1 MSTRQPR
8 FDQYGHE
15 YGLDYRQPAQGPY
28 SHAAAYTQTDQ
39 SSDPYHSDARTQ
51 YGPYDPRFG
60 YEQPNSSQHKG
71 GIPAQ
76 PPTPSSAG
84 SPHYT
89 YAQQRNPSA
98 SSYQSSHQSMQ
109 AITNQMSQ
117 MQTRV
122 DMHGSNAPSYDYY
135 PPSTAQQYATTN
147 QYYGSSSDRP
157 TQHRQRVD
165 QPLPYQQYS
174 HAPIQSQGVT
184 TSRQHDVFQYDRPS
198 YTSSSQWEEPTQSTT
213 AYAVAAS
220 ATNSSQ
226 SYPPERREPLDR
238 PVSSSASGII
248 SLYTDDSYTPLLDQ
262 NPTFA
267 SFSPDSY
274 ASTPPTSTGAARSDV
289 ASSDRMRQ
297 PSQRARRPLPITPAA
312 KRSEQLPPHSPDALA
327 ASIVATGSAVSAPVS
342 SPNRADGSASHA
354 QQGYFIQISPQ
365 PAAWSPPV
373 TPTAAQH
380 GTTPSTSSNSYT
392 GPSWSPSPSSQGTP
406 NSSFGK
412 RPLPPPATSLDRSFS
427 PPPRDAASS
436 SPLSAFRSPSY
447 TQPNPRSARPCGQ
460 NRSESE
466 QRPDA
471 AYGRAYR
478 TASASQSH
486 TVDSSYDPDV
496 SYEASSSVRD
506 ALRQRTRSEASEL
519 SNRPSRAYRQPL
531 PPIPGATPAANQTD
545 SHANSANPPAVE
557 QDAALVHGRTRMP
570 SQGSLQHQPSY
581 SQMQQPSKRPQ
592 AQQRSTSY
600 RDDEKR
606 DLGQKYSHERF
617 DSLAWEPVNSPTSKL
632 AAEPTHARNA
642 RASRIEAPEWSLLS
656 TVALLLRANVP
667 RGVQIK
673 GSIDYPNSFTGK
685 DVVSTLQELLLSDQ
699 VGSRHNLVA
708 AGDPNTIR
716 QVALSLAKSLKS
728 QLFFHEVDWG
738 ENELTD
744 DVDEVYTFLED
755 SLADP
760 SSAAEDPDDWAAA
773 LNHSS
778 AFDSSLPLSIGGA
791 AGGLDNGGQ
800 RRKAA
805 HMNDLDELP
814 NGVFTPL
821 TQCYSPLCTPGRLSA
836 CYSPSCPNSASSP
849 LRLTVT
855 DTESKGAKVGGL
867 VDNGLSSDQTQKKA
881 WAEIV
886 PPEVLKTIPQA
897 EIARQNAILETIQ
910 KEEEFLADLELLD
923 TLFVQGLQKP
933 SDAGD
938 PPPLPIGSER
948 DDFIREV
955 FGNHCELAMHIR
967 ALVERL
973 HIRQREEAPI
983 IQTMGDLFLSA
994 ALDWGDVYIAYLV
1007 NYPLAISRVKRE
1019 ISINPRFKAFVEACR
1034 RHPAAHKHPLEN
1046 FLFRPPARLQ
1056 RYHLHLE
1063 SILKKTE
1070 EGNHDRD
1077 SLQNAIDIINDQC
1090 KTAQA
1095 GVESAEL
1102 KVKIREY
1109 AYNLSAKRNKN
1120 AIDMDLLNPERQLI
1134 RQGRVLR
1141 KPDAF
1146 DFDWT
1151 ELLAI
1156 LFDNYFIVCKQK
1168 RIDQGPDDDVSNV
1181 ASLTSSAG
1189 ARFVL
1194 AKRPIPVEMLEIS
1207 GLTESSISRSIGLSN
1222 FHISRERE
1230 ARDFWP
1236 FTVSHLGRKIEP
1248 IALYAPSKAARDQ
1261 WKAKLDEAIGLRMAV
1276 QDSNKVFDQH
1286 VLSDDIFAIPSAL
1299 SLEPEK
1305 PVPGVDPSVFHGRV
1319 TCAVPFVTADGRRLV
1334 AVGCADG
1341 VWIGLRNDPKSL
1353 RKVLHLK
1360 YVTQCAVLE
1369 SFGIFVVLADKVLIS
1384 YSLEALV
1391 PTTSSS
1397 ASTLRPPQK
1406 LSGNRDVLFFNV
1418 GVLKDRT
1425 LLIYMKK
1432 KASESVFR
1440 ALEPVLN
1447 APRGSEGK
1455 SGSGFFGKFGK
1466 DSKNSDWFRIY
1477 KTFFIPSEAYSIQF
1491 LKSKLCIICAKGFE
1505 IMNLDSLLPGT
1516 IPDFVHA
1523 NREDVRVQQLA
1534 KRVETAKPLG
1544 MYKTSDGDF
1553 LLCYDAFACYVDR
1566 LGEPTRLEQIIEWE
1580 GFPKQVAFSGN
1591 YVLAFDSRFVEVR
1604 DALTGRLVQIMRG
1617 VDLHYISG
1625 NSTVASSPS
1634 ESAQLTALDAEAN
1647 PVIFSRRERV
1657 AGRIP
1662 FDFQRVVELSPVG
1675 TPNSYAY
1682 LPPFQRTA
1690 TIMSNGSSSSSRPS
1704 GRPAVVSSGN
1714 WI

>member
-1 MSTRQPR
+1 MSSQQPR

-15 YGLDYRQPAQGPY
+15 YGQEYRQPAKGTY
-28 SHAAAYTQTDQ
+28 SYDTTYTRSGQT
-39 SSDPYHSDARTQ
+39 SDPYHSDARTQ
-51 YGPYDPRFG
+51 YGPYDPRYPYG
-60 YEQPNSSQHKG
+60 HSVSSQLKG
-71 GIPAQ
+71 PVAAQ
-76 PPTPSSAG
+76 PPTSTSSTPAYG
-84 SPHYT
+84 

-98 SSYQSSHQSMQ
+98 SSYDASAHPTQSSADQFSRMEIRDDAQRSNVPTYEYSHQHSTQQYALPEQRYGQRSDRPSQYSQQVNQSLPSQQYSQ
-109 AITNQMSQ
+109 AS
-117 MQTRV
+117 
-122 DMHGSNAPSYDYY
+122 APSYEMAASAQHSIAQDGRSALHYS
-135 PPSTAQQYATTN
+135 PSPSQATDSPRPNGTSKPASLGMSSAQQY
-147 QYYGSSSDRP
+147 SSDR
-157 TQHRQRVD
+157 
-165 QPLPYQQYS
+165 
-174 HAPIQSQGVT
+174 
-184 TSRQHDVFQYDRPS
+184 
-198 YTSSSQWEEPTQSTT
+198 
-213 AYAVAAS
+213 
-220 ATNSSQ
+220 
-226 SYPPERREPLDR
+226 REPMDR

-248 SLYTDDSYTPLLDQ
+248 SLYTDDGGTPLVDQ
-262 NPTFA
+262 HSNFA
-267 SFSPDSY
+267 NFSVDSSVSTASSSF
-274 ASTPPTSTGAARSDV
+274 AGARSQV
-289 ASSDRMRQ
+289 AESVRPQHQ
-297 PSQRARRPLPITPAA
+297 PSLRTSRPLPVTPAA
-312 KRSEQLPPHSPDALA
+312 KLPEQLPPRSPGGFT
-327 ASIVATGSAVSAPVS
+327 ASTHATAPARSGPVS
-342 SPNRADGSASHA
+342 PGYRADASEA
-354 QQGYFIQISPQ
+354 YTQQGYFNSVSPQ
-365 PAAWSPPV
+365 PVAWSPPV
-373 TPTAAQH
+373 TPTAMQH
-380 GTTPSTSSNSYT
+380 STAPSTSSNSYAA
-392 GPSWSPSPSSQGTP
+392 PSWSPSPSSHGTP
-406 NSSFGK
+406 NTSAYGH
-412 RPLPPPATSLDRSFS
+412 RPLPSTATSLDRSFS
-427 PPPRDAASS
+427 PPPRDGASA

-447 TQPNPRSARPCGQ
+447 SKAGARP
-460 NRSESE
+460 
-466 QRPDA
+466 DV
-471 AYGRAYR
+471 AYGRGYR
-478 TASASQSH
+478 TASANQSH
-486 TVDSSYDPDV
+486 TVDSSYDPE
-496 SYEASSSVRD
+496 SYDATSTDRN
-506 ALRQRTRSEASEL
+506 ALRQRTRSEASDL
-519 SNRPSRAYRQPL
+519 SARPSRSHRQPL
-531 PPIPGATPAANQTD
+531 PPIPGAKSSAQQTESLGYGVPTPA
-545 SHANSANPPAVE
+545 SAVAE
-557 QDAALVHGRTRMP
+557 QYTAPHQDRQRMA
-570 SQGSLQHQPSY
+570 SQGSLRHQASY
-581 SQMQQPSKRPQ
+581 TLASQASTRPQ
-592 AQQRSTSY
+592 TQQRSASY
-600 RDDEKR
+600 RDHQKR
-606 DLGQKYSHERF
+606 ELAQKYSHERF
-617 DSLAWEPVNSPTSKL
+617 DSLAWEPVNSPRS
-632 AAEPTHARNA
+632 NA
-642 RASRIEAPEWSLLS
+642 TQIPQQNVRKSRIEAPEWSLLS

-667 RGVQIK
+667 RGIQIK

-685 DVVSTLQELLLSDQ
+685 DAVSTLQQLLISEA
-699 VGSRHNLVA
+699 VGSRHALVA
-708 AGDPNTIR
+708 SGDPDSIR

-738 ENELTD
+738 EKELTD

-755 SLADP
+755 SLADIG
-760 SSAAEDPDDWAAA
+760 SATDDPDDWAAA
-773 LNHSS
+773 LNHNS
-778 AFDSSLPLSIGGA
+778 AFDSSLQLSVGGTGSGNSA
-791 AGGLDNGGQ
+791 GQ
-800 RRKAA
+800 RRKPA
-805 HMNDLDELP
+805 HTTDLDDLP

-821 TQCYSPLCTPGRLSA
+821 TQCYSPLCSSGRPSA

-849 LRLTVT
+849 LRLPVT
-855 DTESKGAKVGGL
+855 DSDSRGGKLGGVLDGGL
-867 VDNGLSSDQTQKKA
+867 SVDQSQKKA

-886 PPEVLKTIPQA
+886 PPELLKSVPQA

-923 TLFVQGLQKP
+923 SLFVQGLQRP
-933 SDAGD
+933 SEEGD
-938 PPPLPIGSER
+938 PPPLPIGPER

-955 FGNHCELAMHIR
+955 FGNHRELAAHIR
-967 ALVERL
+967 VLVERL
-973 HIRQREEAPI
+973 HIRQREENPI
-983 IQTMGDLFLSA
+983 VQTIGDLFLSA
-994 ALDWGDVYIAYLV
+994 ALDWGEAYTTYLV

-1109 AYNLSAKRNKN
+1109 AYNLSSKRNKH

-1134 RQGRVLR
+1134 HQGRVLR

-1156 LFDNYFIVCKQK
+1156 LFDNYFIVTKQK
-1168 RIDQGPDDDVSNV
+1168 RIDQGPDDDGPNV
-1181 ASLTSSAG
+1181 ASSSSSTG

-1194 AKRPIPVEMLEIS
+1194 AKRPIPVEMLEVS

-1236 FTVSHLGRKIEP
+1236 FTISHLGGKIEP
-1248 IALYAPSKAARDQ
+1248 ITLYAPSKAARDQ

-1276 QDSNKVFDQH
+1276 QDSTKVFDQH
-1286 VLSDDIFAIPSAL
+1286 VLSDDIFAIPPAM

-1305 PVPGVDPSVFHGRV
+1305 PVPGVDSSVFHGRV

-1397 ASTLRPPQK
+1397 TSTLRPPQK

-1432 KASESVFR
+1432 KANESVFR

-1447 APRGSEGK
+1447 APRGTEGK

-1523 NREDVRVQQLA
+1523 NREDLRVQQLQ

-1591 YVLAFDSRFVEVR
+1591 YVLAFDARFIEIR

-1617 VDLHYISG
+1617 ADLHYVSG
-1625 NSTVASSPS
+1625 NSTVTSSSS
-1634 ESAQLTALDAEAN
+1634 ESAQLAALDAEAN
-1647 PVIFSRRERV
+1647 PVIFTRRERV

-1662 FDFQRVVELSPVG
+1662 FDFQRVVELSPTG
-1675 TPNSYAY
+1675 PPNSHAYA
-1682 LPPFQRTA
+1682 PPFQRSA
-1690 TIMSNGSSSSSRPS
+1690 TIMSNGSSLNGRPS
-1704 GRPAVVSSGN
+1704 GRPSVASSSN

>member
-1 MSTRQPR
+1 MSAQQQY
-8 FDQYGHE
+8 DQYGR
-15 YGLDYRQPAQGPY
+15 GYRQGSQGGY
-28 SHAAAYTQTDQ
+28 SYDPAYTRSDQTT
-39 SSDPYHSDARTQ
+39 DPYHATARTQ
-51 YGPYDPRFG
+51 YGPYDPLYPNG
-60 YEQPNSSQHKG
+60 APSIPQQQKSQSAVQPQVAYSVA
-71 GIPAQ
+71 PAY
-76 PPTPSSAG
+76 SSA
-84 SPHYT
+84 P
-89 YAQQRNPSA
+89 QRNASTAYRSTAQSTADHLSRMQVRDDASHTISGHPQQYGQQQGYPQASDWSQQYQQKGQDYQPSA
-98 SSYQSSHQSMQ
+98 SLPAYAGAASRQPSYSQIDPSASHYGSSQRQGSGQ
-109 AITNQMSQ
+109 LIAA
-117 MQTRV
+117 QT
-122 DMHGSNAPSYDYY
+122 HPSNAMS
-135 PPSTAQQYATTN
+135 SAQQY
-147 QYYGSSSDRP
+147 
-157 TQHRQRVD
+157 
-165 QPLPYQQYS
+165 QQL
-174 HAPIQSQGVT
+174 G
-184 TSRQHDVFQYDRPS
+184 
-198 YTSSSQWEEPTQSTT
+198 
-213 AYAVAAS
+213 
-220 ATNSSQ
+220 
-226 SYPPERREPLDR
+226 REHLDR

-248 SLYTDDSYTPLLDQ
+248 SLYTDDGSTPIIDQ
-262 NPTFA
+262 NADFTGLSTA
-267 SFSPDSY
+267 SS
-274 ASTPPTSTGAARSDV
+274 ASTAATSVGAARSDPSERNRL
-289 ASSDRMRQ
+289 AHQ
-297 PSQRARRPLPITPAA
+297 PSQRTSRPLPLTPTA
-312 KRSEQLPPHSPDALA
+312 KHPEQLPPLSPRAYGGQHR
-327 ASIVATGSAVSAPVS
+327 ASGATSSGPVS
-342 SPNRADGSASHA
+342 PASRIDGPETHS
-354 QQGYFIQISPQ
+354 QQGYFTTASPQ
-365 PAAWSPPV
+365 PTAWSPPV
-373 TPTAAQH
+373 TPSTTQHRVAPSSSFASYAA
-380 GTTPSTSSNSYT
+380 
-392 GPSWSPSPSSQGTP
+392 PSWSPSPSAQGTP
-406 NSSFGK
+406 NSSYGH
-412 RPLPPPATSLDRSFS
+412 RPLPSTTTSVDRSFS
-427 PPPRDAASS
+427 PPPREGSS
-436 SPLSAFRSPSY
+436 ASPLSAFRSPSY
-447 TQPNPRSARPCGQ
+447 TQPSTRPTWSPAQTRNPSQ
-460 NRSESE
+460 RSE
-466 QRPDA
+466 A
-471 AYGRAYR
+471 GLGRVYHA
-478 TASASQSH
+478 ASASQSQ
-486 TVDSSYDPDV
+486 TVDSSYDPD
-496 SYEASSSVRD
+496 SYDTSSTD
-506 ALRQRTRSEASEL
+506 RQRTRSEASDL
-519 SNRPSRAYRQPL
+519 SLRTSRSVRHPL
-531 PPIPGATPAANQTD
+531 PPIPGAKTFTQQSETLGYGYPGRAAAADQYTSNSNYRDRMALQD
-545 SHANSANPPAVE
+545 SNH
-557 QDAALVHGRTRMP
+557 
-570 SQGSLQHQPSY
+570 HQSSY
-581 SQMQQPSKRPQ
+581 SQASQ
-592 AQQRSTSY
+592 ANSY
-600 RDDEKR
+600 DNAQLRGATMLGDEKR
-606 DLGQKYSHERF
+606 ELAQKYGHERF
-617 DSLAWEPVNSPTSKL
+617 DSLAWEPVNTPR
-632 AAEPTHARNA
+632 PNA
-642 RASRIEAPEWSLLS
+642 SQGLPQATRSSRVEAPEWSLLS

-685 DVVSTLQELLLSDQ
+685 DVVSTLQELLVTEP
-699 VGSRHNLVA
+699 VGSQHALVKS
-708 AGDPNTIR
+708 GDPNSIR

-738 ENELTD
+738 EKELTD

-755 SLADP
+755 SLADI
-760 SSAAEDPDDWAAA
+760 SSAPDDPDDWAAA
-773 LNHSS
+773 LNHNS
-778 AFDSSLPLSIGGA
+778 AFDSSLQLSVGGA
-791 AGGLDNGGQ
+791 GNANGKVSGQ
-800 RRKAA
+800 LRKTTK
-805 HMNDLDELP
+805 MTDLDDLP
-814 NGVFTPL
+814 NGVFSPL
-821 TQCYSPLCTPGRLSA
+821 TRCYSPLCTPGQRSS
-836 CYSPSCPNSASSP
+836 CYSPSCPNSAYSP
-849 LRLTVT
+849 LPLTVR
-855 DTESKGAKVGGL
+855 DTESSIGRIGGNLDKGLTA
-867 VDNGLSSDQTQKKA
+867 DISQKKA

-886 PPEVLKTIPQA
+886 PPELLKNIPHD

-923 TLFVQGLQKP
+923 TLFVQGLQRP

-938 PPPLPIGSER
+938 PPPLPIGPER

-955 FGNHCELAMHIR
+955 FGNHLELAAHIR

-973 HIRQREEAPI
+973 HIRQREENPI
-983 IQTMGDLFLSA
+983 VQTIGDIFLSA
-994 ALDWGDVYIAYLV
+994 ALDWGDAYTTYLV

-1019 ISINPRFKAFVEACR
+1019 MTINPRFKAFVEACR

-1070 EGNHDRD
+1070 QDNHDRD

-1109 AYNLSAKRNKN
+1109 AYNLSAKRNKH
-1120 AIDMDLLNPERQLI
+1120 AIDMDLLNPGRQLI
-1134 RQGRVLR
+1134 HQGKVLR

-1151 ELLAI
+1151 ELQAI
-1156 LFDNYFIVCKQK
+1156 LFDNYFIVTKPK
-1168 RIDQGPDDDVSNV
+1168 RIAEGTEDDGANV
-1181 ASLTSSAG
+1181 ASSSSTSG

-1194 AKRPIPVEMLEIS
+1194 AKRPIPVEMLEVT

-1236 FTVSHLGRKIEP
+1236 FTISHLGGKVEP

-1261 WKAKLDEAIGLRMAV
+1261 WKVKLDEAIGLRIAV
-1276 QDSNKVFDQH
+1276 QDNNKVFEQH
-1286 VLSDDIFAIPSAL
+1286 ILSDDTFAIPPTL
-1299 SLEPEK
+1299 SLEPDR
-1305 PVPGVDPSVFHGRV
+1305 PVPGVDPSAFHGRV
-1319 TCAVPFVTADGRRLV
+1319 TCAVPFVTADHRRLV

-1432 KASESVFR
+1432 KANESVFR

-1447 APRGSEGK
+1447 APSGTEGK

-1523 NREDVRVQQLA
+1523 NREDIRVQQLQ

-1580 GFPKQVAFSGN
+1580 GFPKQVAFSGD

-1617 VDLHYISG
+1617 HDLTYVSG
-1625 NSTVASSPS
+1625 NSTVTSSSS
-1634 ESAQLTALDAEAN
+1634 ENAQLAALDAEAN
-1647 PVIFSRRERV
+1647 PVIFTKRERA

-1662 FDFQRVVELSPVG
+1662 FDFQKVVELSPTG
-1675 TPNSYAY
+1675 PAKAYA
-1682 LPPFQRTA
+1682 PPFQRSA
-1690 TIMSNGSSSSSRPS
+1690 TILSTGSSLSGRPS
-1704 GRPAVVSSGN
+1704 GRPSVASSGN

>member
-1 MSTRQPR
+1 MSRMQVRDDAAHRLNGLSNDYAQQQQQPR
-8 FDQYGHE
+8 YYAQADRSYGQASGQPLQYSKHGAH
-15 YGLDYRQPAQGPY
+15 
-28 SHAAAYTQTDQ
+28 
-39 SSDPYHSDARTQ
+39 
-51 YGPYDPRFG
+51 PYDPRA
-60 YEQPNSSQHKG
+60 PSQSDTASG
-71 GIPAQ
+71 QDGRSDLRY
-76 PPTPSSAG
+76 PSSHRVDAARTG
-84 SPHYT
+84 TLPQ
-89 YAQQRNPSA
+89 AA
-98 SSYQSSHQSMQ
+98 SSDVSS
-109 AITNQMSQ
+109 A
-117 MQTRV
+117 
-122 DMHGSNAPSYDYY
+122 
-135 PPSTAQQYATTN
+135 
-147 QYYGSSSDRP
+147 
-157 TQHRQRVD
+157 QHRD
-165 QPLPYQQYS
+165 P
-174 HAPIQSQGVT
+174 A
-184 TSRQHDVFQYDRPS
+184 
-198 YTSSSQWEEPTQSTT
+198 
-213 AYAVAAS
+213 
-220 ATNSSQ
+220 
-226 SYPPERREPLDR
+226 DR

-248 SLYTDDSYTPLLDQ
+248 SLYTDDAGTPLMDHISS
-262 NPTFA
+262 FA
-267 SFSPDSY
+267 PFSVDPSV
-274 ASTPPTSTGAARSDV
+274 SAAAPEQSQP
-289 ASSDRMRQ
+289 ARQ
-297 PSQRARRPLPITPAA
+297 ATRRAGRPLPVTPGAT
-312 KRSEQLPPHSPDALA
+312 RPEQLPSRSTGGLSGSTNGTPTAGPDSPAHRDRGDA
-327 ASIVATGSAVSAPVS
+327 SGSY
-342 SPNRADGSASHA
+342 A
-354 QQGYFIQISPQ
+354 QQGFYNSASPQ
-365 PAAWSPPV
+365 PTAWSPPV
-373 TPTAAQH
+373 TPSATQHTAASSVS
-380 GTTPSTSSNSYT
+380 STGYPA
-392 GPSWSPSPSSQGTP
+392 PSWSPSPTTQGTP
-406 NSSFGK
+406 GSSYSH
-412 RPLPPPATSLDRSFS
+412 RPLPSTAASFDRSFS
-427 PPPRDAASS
+427 PPPRDGTTA
-436 SPLSAFRSPSY
+436 SPLSTFRPPSY
-447 TQPNPRSARPCGQ
+447 TQAGARSAWSQ
-460 NRSESE
+460 
-466 QRPDA
+466 
-471 AYGRAYR
+471 
-478 TASASQSH
+478 ASQRGDSDQRGYRITSANQAH
-486 TVDSSYDPDV
+486 TVDSAYDPDSFDV
-496 SYEASSSVRD
+496 AGPERGSS
-506 ALRQRTRSEASEL
+506 RQRTRSEASDL
-519 SNRPSRAYRQPL
+519 SLKPSRSHRQPL
-531 PPIPGATPAANQTD
+531 PPIPGSVVPAQQVD
-545 SHANSANPPAVE
+545 SLGYGHPTS
-557 QDAALVHGRTRMP
+557 QDAEQNRQYATSDQHRSRMP
-570 SQGSLQHQPSY
+570 SQSSVQRQPSY
-581 SQMQQPSKRPQ
+581 APSSNSVSRPQ
-592 AQQRSTSY
+592 VQQRSTSY
-600 RDDEKR
+600 KKDDGSELAR
-606 DLGQKYSHERF
+606 TYGHERF
-617 DSLAWEPVNSPTSKL
+617 DSLAWEPVNSPRSNPRRVPQQAARTSRPQVL
-632 AAEPTHARNA
+632 
-642 RASRIEAPEWSLLS
+642 EWSLLS
-656 TVALLLRANVP
+656 TVALLLRANIP

-685 DVVSTLQELLLSDQ
+685 DVVSTLQELLVSDA
-699 VGSRHNLVA
+699 VGSRHALVVS
-708 AGDPNTIR
+708 GDPSSVR
-716 QVALSLAKSLKS
+716 HVALSLAKSLKS

-738 ENELTD
+738 GKELTD

-755 SLADP
+755 SLADMGSP
-760 SSAAEDPDDWAAA
+760 QDDADDWAAG
-773 LNHSS
+773 LNHNST
-778 AFDSSLPLSIGGA
+778 FDANLQLSLGGA
-791 AGGLDNGGQ
+791 GTAMANGVGQ
-800 RRKAA
+800 NRKPARMA
-805 HMNDLDELP
+805 DLDDLP

-821 TQCYSPLCTPGRLSA
+821 TQCYSPLCSPGRSRS
-836 CYSPSCPNSASSP
+836 CYSPSCPNSGSSP

-855 DTESKGAKVGGL
+855 DMASKATTLGGVL
-867 VDNGLSSDQTQKKA
+867 DRGLSADQSQKKA

-886 PPEVLKTIPQA
+886 PPELLKNIPQA

-923 TLFVQGLQKP
+923 TLFVQGLQRP

-938 PPPLPIGSER
+938 PPPLPIGPER
-948 DDFIREV
+948 DDFILEV
-955 FGNHCELAMHIR
+955 FGNHRELVVHIR

-973 HIRQREEAPI
+973 HIRQREENPI
-983 IQTMGDLFLSA
+983 VQTIGDLFLSA
-994 ALDWGDVYIAYLV
+994 ALDWGDAYTTYLV

-1019 ISINPRFKAFVEACR
+1019 MSVNPRFRAFVEACR

-1109 AYNLSAKRNKN
+1109 AYNLSAKRNKQ

-1134 RQGRVLR
+1134 HQGRVLR

-1156 LFDNYFIVCKQK
+1156 LFDNYFIVTKQK
-1168 RIDQGPDDDVSNV
+1168 RIAEGPDDDNSNV
-1181 ASLTSSAG
+1181 ASSSSATG

-1194 AKRPIPVEMLEIS
+1194 AKRPIPVEMLEVS

-1236 FTVSHLGRKIEP
+1236 FTISHLGGKIEP
-1248 IALYAPSKAARDQ
+1248 ITLYAPSKAARDQ
-1261 WKAKLDEAIGLRMAV
+1261 WKTKLDEAIGLRMAV
-1276 QDSNKVFDQH
+1276 QDSSKVFDQH
-1286 VLSDDIFAIPSAL
+1286 ILSHDIFAIAPTT
-1299 SLEPEK
+1299 SLEPER
-1305 PVPGVDPSVFHGRV
+1305 PVAGVDPSVFHGRV

-1341 VWIGLRNDPKSL
+1341 VWIGLRSDPKSL

-1432 KASESVFR
+1432 KANESVFR

-1447 APRGSEGK
+1447 APRGTEGK

-1523 NREDVRVQQLA
+1523 NREDVRVQQLQ

-1544 MYKTSDGDF
+1544 MNKTADGDF
-1553 LLCYDAFACYVDR
+1553 LLCYDQFACFVDR
-1566 LGEPTRLEQIIEWE
+1566 LGEPTRLDQIIEWE

-1591 YVLAFDSRFVEVR
+1591 YVLAFDPRFVEVR
-1604 DALTGRLVQIMRG
+1604 DALTGQLVQIMRG
-1617 VDLHYISG
+1617 IDLNYVSG
-1625 NSTVASSPS
+1625 NSTVTSSSS
-1634 ESAQLTALDAEAN
+1634 ENAQTAALDAEAN
-1647 PVIFSRRERV
+1647 PVIFTRRERV

-1662 FDFQRVVELSPVG
+1662 FDFQRVVEL
-1675 TPNSYAY
+1675 TPTRSADSRAYA
-1682 LPPFQRTA
+1682 PPFQRTA
-1690 TIMSNGSSSSSRPS
+1690 TVLSNGSSFNGRPS
-1704 GRPAVVSSGN
+1704 GRPPVASSNN

>member
-1 MSTRQPR
+1 MSAQHQYEQYGRGYRQTSQETYSYDVASTRSAQAS
-8 FDQYGHE
+8 DSYNNDTHTQYGLYDPRYPYRPPSDSQHQKGQGAAQPQAV
-15 YGLDYRQPAQGPY
+15 YSTAPSYSSAQQRGASTTSYHSTAQTTTDHLSRMQFRDDASYTASARPQHYAQTQSQQYSQQAAQALPDQDYRQTSFLPL
-28 SHAAAYTQTDQ
+28 
-39 SSDPYHSDARTQ
+39 
-51 YGPYDPRFG
+51 
-60 YEQPNSSQHKG
+60 
-71 GIPAQ
+71 
-76 PPTPSSAG
+76 
-84 SPHYT
+84 
-89 YAQQRNPSA
+89 
-98 SSYQSSHQSMQ
+98 
-109 AITNQMSQ
+109 
-117 MQTRV
+117 
-122 DMHGSNAPSYDYY
+122 
-135 PPSTAQQYATTN
+135 
-147 QYYGSSSDRP
+147 YGS
-157 TQHRQRVD
+157 
-165 QPLPYQQYS
+165 
-174 HAPIQSQGVT
+174 
-184 TSRQHDVFQYDRPS
+184 TSRQQSISHNASSLSHFGSAQTTDQGKTNAAQIPPSLGMTGTQQY
-198 YTSSSQWEEPTQSTT
+198 Q
-213 AYAVAAS
+213 
-220 ATNSSQ
+220 ATG
-226 SYPPERREPLDR
+226 REHSDR

-248 SLYTDDSYTPLLDQ
+248 SLYTDDGSTPIFDQ
-262 NPTFA
+262 NANFA
-267 SFSPDSY
+267 SFPHDPA
-274 ASTPPTSTGAARSDV
+274 ASTTAHSAGAARSDLT
-289 ASSDRMRQ
+289 ASDRNRLAYQ
-297 PSQRARRPLPITPAA
+297 PSQRSSRPLPLTPTA
-312 KRSEQLPPHSPDALA
+312 KHPKQLPPLSPGGYGGVVVRASDA
-327 ASIVATGSAVSAPVS
+327 TSAGPVS
-342 SPNRADGSASHA
+342 PASRIEDSDSYA
-354 QQGYFIQISPQ
+354 QRGYFTTASPQ
-365 PAAWSPPV
+365 PTTWSPPV
-373 TPTAAQH
+373 TPSATQHRAA
-380 GTTPSTSSNSYT
+380 PSSSSASY
-392 GPSWSPSPSSQGTP
+392 GAPRSSPSPSNQGTP
-406 NSSFGK
+406 SSSYGY
-412 RPLPPPATSLDRSFS
+412 RPLPSTATSVDRSFS
-427 PPPRDAASS
+427 LPPREGASV

-447 TQPNPRSARPCGQ
+447 TQPSKRPTWSPAQSREPKQRS
-460 NRSESE
+460 
-466 QRPDA
+466 DA
-471 AYGRAYR
+471 SLGPVYRA
-478 TASASQSH
+478 ASASQSH
-486 TVDSSYDPDV
+486 TADSSYDPD
-496 SYEASSSVRD
+496 SYESANID
-506 ALRQRTRSEASEL
+506 RQRTRSEASDL
-519 SNRPSRAYRQPL
+519 SLGLSRSARQPL
-531 PPIPGATPAANQTD
+531 PPIPGAIT
-545 SHANSANPPAVE
+545 S
-557 QDAALVHGRTRMP
+557 
-570 SQGSLQHQPSY
+570 
-581 SQMQQPSKRPQ
+581 MQQSDSLGHGYPTRSSASGQYASDDANRERMASTGSIQRQTSCSQVSPANVQ
-592 AQQRSTSY
+592 AFETQRGVTVLG
-600 RDDEKR
+600 DEKR
-606 DLGQKYSHERF
+606 DLAQKYGHERF
-617 DSLAWEPVNSPTSKL
+617 DSLAWEPVNTPRPNAAQSL
-632 AAEPTHARNA
+632 AQGARS
-642 RASRIEAPEWSLLS
+642 SRVEAPEWSLLS

-685 DVVSTLQELLLSDQ
+685 DVVSTLQELLVTET
-699 VGSRHNLVA
+699 VGSQHTLVKS
-708 AGDPNTIR
+708 GDPNSIR

-738 ENELTD
+738 EKELTD

-755 SLADP
+755 SLADI
-760 SSAAEDPDDWAAA
+760 SSTPEDPDDWAAA
-773 LNHSS
+773 LNHNA
-778 AFDSSLPLSIGGA
+778 AFDSNLQLSVGGA
-791 AGGLDNGGQ
+791 GNVNGNGSGQ
-800 RRKAA
+800 RHKPAQVT
-805 HMNDLDELP
+805 DLDDLP

-821 TQCYSPLCTPGRLSA
+821 TRCYSPLCSPGRPSA
-836 CYSPSCPNSASSP
+836 CYSPSCPNSAYSP
-849 LRLTVT
+849 LPLTVC
-855 DTESKGAKVGGL
+855 DNENSAGRVGGML
-867 VDNGLSSDQTQKKA
+867 DKSLTADTSQKKA

-886 PPEVLKTIPQA
+886 PPELLKNIPHD

-923 TLFVQGLQKP
+923 TLFVQGLQRP

-938 PPPLPIGSER
+938 PPPLPIGPER

-955 FGNHCELAMHIR
+955 FGNHLELAAHIR

-973 HIRQREEAPI
+973 HIRQREENPI
-983 IQTMGDLFLSA
+983 VQTIGDIFLSA
-994 ALDWGDVYIAYLV
+994 ALDWGDTYTTYVV

-1019 ISINPRFKAFVEACR
+1019 MTINPRFKAFVEACR

-1070 EGNHDRD
+1070 KDNHDRD

-1109 AYNLSAKRNKN
+1109 AYNLLAKRNKH

-1134 RQGRVLR
+1134 HQGKVLR

-1151 ELLAI
+1151 ELQAI
-1156 LFDNYFIVCKQK
+1156 LFDNYFIVTKPK
-1168 RIDQGPDDDVSNV
+1168 RIEGAEDDGANV
-1181 ASLTSSAG
+1181 ATSSSSLG

-1194 AKRPIPVEMLEIS
+1194 AKRPIPVEMLEVT

-1236 FTVSHLGRKIEP
+1236 FTISHLGGKVEP

-1261 WKAKLDEAIGLRMAV
+1261 WKVKLDEAIGLRMAV
-1276 QDSNKVFDQH
+1276 QDNNKVFEQH
-1286 VLSDDIFAIPSAL
+1286 ILSDDIFAIPPTL
-1299 SLEPEK
+1299 SLEPDK
-1305 PVPGVDPSVFHGRV
+1305 PVPGVDPSAFHGRV

-1397 ASTLRPPQK
+1397 ALALRPPQK

-1432 KASESVFR
+1432 KANESVFR

-1447 APRGSEGK
+1447 APRGTEGK

-1523 NREDVRVQQLA
+1523 NREDIRVQQLQ
-1534 KRVETAKPLG
+1534 KRVETDKPLG

-1617 VDLHYISG
+1617 SDLTYVSG
-1625 NSTVASSPS
+1625 NSTVTSSSS
-1634 ESAQLTALDAEAN
+1634 ESAQLAALDAEAN
-1647 PVIFSRRERV
+1647 PVILTKRERV
-1657 AGRIP
+1657 VGRIP
-1662 FDFQRVVELSPVG
+1662 FDFQKVVEL
-1675 TPNSYAY
+1675 TPTAPLNAYA
-1682 LPPFQRTA
+1682 PPFQRSA
-1690 TIMSNGSSSSSRPS
+1690 TILSTGSSLSGRPS
-1704 GRPAVVSSGN
+1704 GRPSVASSGN

>member
-1 MSTRQPR
+1 MSSQQP
-8 FDQYGHE
+8 YGH
-15 YGLDYRQPAQGPY
+15 YAGGGYSQSSQSTYDSAYATTAQP
-28 SHAAAYTQTDQ
+28 
-39 SSDPYHSDARTQ
+39 SDPYYADARTQ
-51 YGPYDPRFG
+51 YGAYDPRYPYG
-60 YEQPNSSQHKG
+60 RPAPPSQPLS
-71 GIPAQ
+71 
-76 PPTPSSAG
+76 PTSV
-84 SPHYT
+84 YT
-89 YAQQRNPSA
+89 QQRNPS
-98 SSYQSSHQSMQ
+98 SSPSYS
-109 AITNQMSQ
+109 AARAADQMSR
-117 MQTRV
+117 MQIR
-122 DMHGSNAPSYDYY
+122 DDAAYRSHSQSYDYSQQQQQ
-135 PPSTAQQYATTN
+135 PGQYAAQADSSYDQAAGQPL
-147 QYYGSSSDRP
+147 QYSQNGAHPYDSRSYSHGQADRSDSRYPSS
-157 TQHRQRVD
+157 QRVD
-165 QPLPYQQYS
+165 TARTAAAAAATHASSAQQ
-174 HAPIQSQGVT
+174 H
-184 TSRQHDVFQYDRPS
+184 
-198 YTSSSQWEEPTQSTT
+198 
-213 AYAVAAS
+213 
-220 ATNSSQ
+220 
-226 SYPPERREPLDR
+226 PPNYREPADR

-248 SLYTDDSYTPLLDQ
+248 SLYTDDNGTPLMDHTS
-262 NPTFA
+262 TFA
-267 SFSPDSY
+267 TFSVEPSVS
-274 ASTPPTSTGAARSDV
+274 ATAPEQ
-289 ASSDRMRQ
+289 RQ
-297 PSQRARRPLPITPAA
+297 PTRQPTQRAGRPLPVTPAA
-312 KRSEQLPPHSPDALA
+312 QRPEQLPSRNTGAL
-327 ASIVATGSAVSAPVS
+327 SGSAAPD
-342 SPNRADGSASHA
+342 SPAYRDRADAAESYAQRGFYNSA
-354 QQGYFIQISPQ
+354 SPQ
-365 PAAWSPPV
+365 PTAWSPPV
-373 TPTAAQH
+373 TPSATQHTAA
-380 GTTPSTSSNSYT
+380 SSVSSAGYPA
-392 GPSWSPSPSSQGTP
+392 PSWSPSPTTQGTP
-406 NSSFGK
+406 ASSYSH
-412 RPLPPPATSLDRSFS
+412 RPLPSTAASVDRSFS
-427 PPPRDAASS
+427 PPPRDGASA
-436 SPLSAFRSPSY
+436 SPLSAFRWPSY
-447 TQPNPRSARPCGQ
+447 TQTSARQ
-460 NRSESE
+460 ARSQAS
-466 QRPDA
+466 QRGDSDQR
-471 AYGRAYR
+471 GYR
-478 TASASQSH
+478 TASASQAH
-486 TVDSSYDPDV
+486 TVDSAYDPD
-496 SYEASSSVRD
+496 SFDGATPERGSS
-506 ALRQRTRSEASEL
+506 RQRTRSEASDL
-519 SNRPSRAYRQPL
+519 SLKPSRSHRQPL
-531 PPIPGATPAANQTD
+531 PPIPGGAVSTQQTD
-545 SHANSANPPAVE
+545 SLGYGQPSRQKSEQTRQYPASD
-557 QDAALVHGRTRMP
+557 QYRSRMP
-570 SQGSLQHQPSY
+570 SQSSVVQRQPSY
-581 SQMQQPSKRPQ
+581 APSPTSVSRPQ
-592 AQQRSTSY
+592 VQQRSASY
-600 RDDEKR
+600 KNDNASELTRT
-606 DLGQKYSHERF
+606 YAHERF
-617 DSLAWEPVNSPTSKL
+617 DSLAWEPVNSPRSNHKHVPQQ
-632 AAEPTHARNA
+632 AAPTGR
-642 RASRIEAPEWSLLS
+642 SQVLEWSLLS
-656 TVALLLRANVP
+656 TVALLLRANIP

-673 GSIDYPNSFTGK
+673 GSIDYPNSFAGK
-685 DVVSTLQELLLSDQ
+685 DVVSTLQELLVSEA
-699 VGSRHNLVA
+699 VGSGHALVVS
-708 AGDPNTIR
+708 GDASNVR
-716 QVALSLAKSLKS
+716 YVALSLAKSLKS

-738 ENELTD
+738 EKELTD

-755 SLADP
+755 SLADMGSP
-760 SSAAEDPDDWAAA
+760 QDDPDDWAAG
-773 LNHSS
+773 LNHN
-778 AFDSSLPLSIGGA
+778 ATFDANLQLSLGGA
-791 AGGLDNGGQ
+791 GNAMANGAGQN
-800 RRKAA
+800 RKPAR
-805 HMNDLDELP
+805 MTDLDDLP

-821 TQCYSPLCTPGRLSA
+821 TQCYSPLCSPGRPTS
-836 CYSPSCPNSASSP
+836 CYSPSCPNSGSSP

-855 DTESKGAKVGGL
+855 DMETKAATLGGVL
-867 VDNGLSSDQTQKKA
+867 DRGLSADQSQKKA

-886 PPEVLKTIPQA
+886 PPELLKNIPQA

-923 TLFVQGLQKP
+923 TLFVQGLQRP

-938 PPPLPIGSER
+938 PPPLPIGPER

-955 FGNHCELAMHIR
+955 FGNHRELVLHIR

-973 HIRQREEAPI
+973 HIRQREENPI
-983 IQTMGDLFLSA
+983 VQTIGDLFLSA
-994 ALDWGDVYIAYLV
+994 ALDWGDAYTTYLV

-1019 ISINPRFKAFVEACR
+1019 MSVNPRFKAFVEACR

-1109 AYNLSAKRNKN
+1109 AYNLSAKRNKQ
-1120 AIDMDLLNPERQLI
+1120 AIDMDLLDPERQLI
-1134 RQGRVLR
+1134 HQGRVLR

-1156 LFDNYFIVCKQK
+1156 LFDNYFIVTKQK
-1168 RIDQGPDDDVSNV
+1168 RIAEGPDDDNANV
-1181 ASLTSSAG
+1181 ASSSSAAG

-1194 AKRPIPVEMLEIS
+1194 AKRPIPVEMLEVS

-1236 FTVSHLGRKIEP
+1236 FTISHLGGKIEP
-1248 IALYAPSKAARDQ
+1248 ITLYAPSKAARDQ
-1261 WKAKLDEAIGLRMAV
+1261 WKTKLDEAIGLRMAV
-1276 QDSNKVFDQH
+1276 QDSGKVFDQH
-1286 VLSDDIFAIPSAL
+1286 VLSDDIFAIAPTA

-1305 PVPGVDPSVFHGRV
+1305 PVMGVDPSVFHGRV

-1341 VWIGLRNDPKSL
+1341 VWIGLRSDPKSL

-1432 KASESVFR
+1432 KANESVFR

-1447 APRGSEGK
+1447 APRGTEGK

-1523 NREDVRVQQLA
+1523 NREDLRVLQLQ

-1544 MYKTSDGDF
+1544 MNKTADGDF
-1553 LLCYDAFACYVDR
+1553 LLCYDQFACFVDR
-1566 LGEPTRLEQIIEWE
+1566 LGEPTRLDQIIEWE

-1591 YVLAFDSRFVEVR
+1591 YVLAFDPRFVEVR

-1617 VDLHYISG
+1617 IDMNYVSG
-1625 NSTVASSPS
+1625 NSTVTSSSS
-1634 ESAQLTALDAEAN
+1634 ESAQTAALDAEAN
-1647 PVIFSRRERV
+1647 PVIFARRERV

-1662 FDFQRVVELSPVG
+1662 FDFQRVVEL
-1675 TPNSYAY
+1675 TPTRSAEVRAYA
-1682 LPPFQRTA
+1682 PPFQRTA
-1690 TIMSNGSSSSSRPS
+1690 TVLSNGSSFTGRPS
-1704 GRPAVVSSGN
+1704 GRPSVASSNN